1 MDRNAKFTSRFRDL
15 VEVRCPRHAEEI
27 VTELATMSGSGDPTL
42 ISLDRLVARYGG
54 LPFSV
59 YCRVRGV
66 GPCTLQDI
74 ADLCFKRLGVPFV
87 VTSANGRRAV

>member
-15 VEVRCPRHAEEI
+15 LDVRCQRHAEEI
-27 VTELATMSGSGDPTL
+27 VAVIATLSGSSQPTTIL
-42 ISLDRLVARYGG
+42 LDRLVAQYGG
-54 LPFSV
+54 IPFSV

-66 GPCTLQDI
+66 GPGTMQDI